1 MRKEHRNSSQSV
13 LHAAQKKAARS
24 NPNLEGNQV
33 FVPDIQ
39 RVRPD
44 IRKECFWK
52 ELGDVHQAKE
62 KRRLK
67 RAAGGAAKQ
76 RLDQYY

>member
-1 MRKEHRNSSQSV
+1 MRKEHRNSSLSV

-24 NPNLEGNQV
+24 NPNLDGNQV

-39 RVRPD
+39 RVKPD
-44 IRKECFWK
+44 IRKECFGK
-52 ELGDVHQAKE
+52 ELGDVNQDKA

-67 RAAGGAAKQ
+67 RAAGGAAKM
-76 RLDQYY
+76 RREQYY